1 VWAAPFANRDAAPP
15 EVNNRPT
22 MEQVA
27 TTILSAMLGGVIVA
41 FVAPWIQHHFWKRQ
55 RYAELCLLRIDQVA
69 KASNKFISSVRRWH
83 DEKEKWQRERIEFFW
98 AWKALAIEV
107 RALVSTETGKKFS
120 PFDLLIEQPALI

>member
-1 VWAAPFANRDAAPP
+1 
-15 EVNNRPT
+15 

-27 TTILSAMLGGVIVA
+27 TTILSAMLGSVIVA

-83 DEKEKWQRERIEFFW
+83 DEKEKWQRERIEFFLGVESIGYRSPRPSVHGDW
-98 AWKALAIEV
+98 EEILAL
-107 RALVSTETGKKFS
+107 
-120 PFDLLIEQPALI
+120 